1 MKKLDHYRANL
12 EVLSTAG
19 QQDLENEFV
28 IGGIID
34 KFMIQ
39 FELGWKVLKELLQY
53 EGRSEARSGSP
64 REILKVAF
72 QVFDFV
78 DEDVWIAM
86 LRDRNNMSHIYDG
99 NAARRLA
106 LTIIDTY
113 IPAFQRMEREI
124 VKRYSAADLS
134 WL

>member
-53 EGRSEARSGSP
+53 EGRSEAKSGSP

-72 QVFDFV
+72 QVYDFV

-106 LTIIDTY
+106 QTIIDAY

-124 VKRYSAADLS
+124 VKRYSTAGLS
-134 WL
+134 

>member
-64 REILKVAF
+64 REILNVAF
-72 QVFDFV
+72 QVYDFV

>member
-12 EVLSTAG
+12 EVLSKAG
-19 QQDLENEFV
+19 QQDLENEIV

-64 REILKVAF
+64 REILKTAF
-72 QVFDFV
+72 QVYDFV
-78 DEDVWIAM
+78 DEDLWIAM

-99 NAARRLA
+99 HAARRLA
-106 LTIIDTY
+106 LTIIDAY

-124 VKRYSAADLS
+124 VKRYSTAGLS
-134 WL
+134 

>member
-72 QVFDFV
+72 QVYDFV

-106 LTIIDTY
+106 QTIIDAY

-124 VKRYSAADLS
+124 VKRYSTAGLS
-134 WL
+134 

>member
-64 REILKVAF
+64 REILKTAF
-72 QVFDFV
+72 QVYDFV
-78 DEDVWIAM
+78 DEDLWIAM

>member
-72 QVFDFV
+72 QVYDFV

-134 WL
+134 SL

>member
-72 QVFDFV
+72 QVYDFV

-124 VKRYSAADLS
+124 VKRYSTAGLS
-134 WL
+134 EL

>member
-64 REILKVAF
+64 REILKAAF
-72 QVFDFV
+72 QVYDFV

-106 LTIIDTY
+106 LTIIDAY

-124 VKRYSAADLS
+124 VKRYSTAGLS
-134 WL
+134 

>member
-12 EVLSTAG
+12 EVLSTAN
-19 QQDLENEFV
+19 QQNLENEFV

-72 QVFDFV
+72 QVYDFV

-106 LTIIDTY
+106 QTIIDAY

-124 VKRYSAADLS
+124 VKRYSTAGLS
-134 WL
+134 